1 MYVYVIKN
9 KKTDKIYIGQ
19 TNNLKNR
26 LKRHNG
32 HLKNKVTSYTSKN
45 KGEWQL
51 VYKEEYDTRK
61 KAIKSEKQL
70 KSYQGRQ
77 YIKRTIMGR

>member
-19 TNNLKNR
+19 SDDLKRR
-26 LKRHNG
+26 LERHNG
-32 HLKNKVTSYTSKN
+32 HLKNKPTSYTSKN

-51 VYKEEYDTRK
+51 IYKEEYNTRGQAMK
-61 KAIKSEKQL
+61 REKQL

-77 YIKRTIMGR
+77 NIKRITMGR